1 MIPRVRG
8 HPAVAEVARVFDGQ
22 DVAVVPRTLLTD
34 ARWLP
39 TPPRPDRASLDGTRY
54 FLQWLFRGTEGALE
68 TRAIRT
74 KGRTDGKKVECRF
87 WRLGHLQELGRYC
100 DVTRTHRD
108 LYFGVATRQD
118 ATSGELTNC
127 VHLPA
132 LFVDID
138 FKAIDE
144 AEARERL
151 ARYPRPPSA
160 TIASGGGLH
169 VYWRFPTPIDLRTD
183 AARAKLMLRRLADEL
198 GGDLAAAEP
207 ARILRLPRTVNH
219 KYDPPRPVTLEFLK

>member
-1 MIPRVRG
+1 VIPRVRG

-87 WRLGHLQELGRYC
+87 WRLGHLQNWGATVTSPGRTETC
-100 DVTRTHRD
+100 
-108 LYFGVATRQD
+108 
-118 ATSGELTNC
+118 TSGWQHARTP
-127 VHLPA
+127 PA
-132 LFVDID
+132 
-138 FKAIDE
+138 
-144 AEARERL
+144 
-151 ARYPRPPSA
+151 
-160 TIASGGGLH
+160 AS
-169 VYWRFPTPIDLRTD
+169 
-183 AARAKLMLRRLADEL
+183 
-198 GGDLAAAEP
+198 
-207 ARILRLPRTVNH
+207 
-219 KYDPPRPVTLEFLK
+219 